1 MRPQLRC
8 ETVRSHNMYSHVTV
22 SCELPHASG
31 LACTMSQR
39 VNVVVPD
46 GLAAGDEFIV
56 TAHGADFSVTVP
68 EGAYGGHEIDLDLPL
83 PEDSASASAT
93 QRVVVEVPD
102 GVASGELF
110 SVEFDGRIFEVTVP
124 EGMLPGDE
132 IEIELPTSNLPPP
145 TTASQGGVG
154 WDDWDTA
161 WAPVP
166 KGAASWAEPPAPVP
180 YYGRYKIDEKVQV
193 QRSSGAWSPATVK
206 EYDELSDTY
215 TIELLVSKM
224 LKYMVSENEIQ
235 PLEFQAQQ
243 CGEHF
248 VGRRVQVPFV
258 GALSKDDVMGEVR
271 AYDEAT
277 GTYTVALD
285 SGVTKQGLISDEIK
299 VRPDRKKKAT

>member
-1 MRPQLRC
+1 
-8 ETVRSHNMYSHVTV
+8 
-22 SCELPHASG
+22 
-31 LACTMSQR
+31 MSQR

>member
-1 MRPQLRC
+1 M
-8 ETVRSHNMYSHVTV
+8 
-22 SCELPHASG
+22 
-31 LACTMSQR
+31 
-39 VNVVVPD
+39 
-46 GLAAGDEFIV
+46 
-56 TAHGADFSVTVP
+56 
-68 EGAYGGHEIDLDLPL
+68 
-83 PEDSASASAT
+83 
-93 QRVVVEVPD
+93 
-102 GVASGELF
+102 
-110 SVEFDGRIFEVTVP
+110 
-124 EGMLPGDE
+124 
-132 IEIELPTSNLPPP
+132 
-145 TTASQGGVG
+145 
-154 WDDWDTA
+154 
-161 WAPVP
+161 
-166 KGAASWAEPPAPVP
+166 
-180 YYGRYKIDEKVQV
+180 
-193 QRSSGAWSPATVK
+193 SPATVI